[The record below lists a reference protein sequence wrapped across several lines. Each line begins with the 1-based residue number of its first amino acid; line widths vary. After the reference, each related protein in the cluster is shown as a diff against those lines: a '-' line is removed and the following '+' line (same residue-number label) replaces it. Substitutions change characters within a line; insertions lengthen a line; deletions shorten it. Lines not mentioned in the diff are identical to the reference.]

1 MVREQV
7 DGNCRRYGNYRRV
20 VGVGGYIEF
29 GLNQMEQI
37 YIAKKLYSKKL
48 L

>member
-1 MVREQV
+1 MAT
-7 DGNCRRYGNYRRV
+7 
-20 VGVGGYIEF
+20 VGDMATIGGLLGWGGYIEF